1 MLGRVLLLTIT
12 MNPVCVFLIAGL
24 IMLGASA
31 ETTPKQPH
39 QLVKIRYV
47 SALAR
52 FDSAV
57 GVFRQAVQTN
67 RPATDVQR
75 AFRQMRLAYKPVECL
90 TEFYFPGSAKRLN
103 GPPVPDADFD
113 DGRWIAW
120 PPYGLQVIEA
130 LVFPLDPARKII
142 LNAELKRLQ
151 ETTNSLR
158 NVVNYT
164 QLSDAHVFGAMRLEV
179 FRIIT
184 LGITGFDSPIDN
196 NSLPEAAVSLE
207 TMQQMVTHYP
217 LAARNQALATQLN
230 RAFSLAI
237 SRLRGQKFMPFDRL
251 TFIRDCAYPLS
262 RLLAETQKTLGL
274 TLPTDKRLLKQSAR
288 TLSDVGAF
296 EPMAFARYDT
306 RAPTPD
312 RVALGKMLFSNPV
325 LSSDGKRTC
334 QTCHQPERGFTDG
347 EKTAFSI
354 DGKTRISR
362 NTPTLLNA
370 GLQSFQFIDSRVFF
384 LEDQI
389 TDVVH
394 NPDEMGGST
403 QRAVEIL
410 KKDADYQAHFRKAY
424 PDSLTEVNL
433 RNALA
438 SYVRSLTP
446 ADSRVDRYLRADE
459 PKAMLTTDEKL
470 GFNVFM
476 GKGRCGTCHY
486 FPIFNGT
493 VPPAYIKSESEI
505 IGTPATAAGKK
516 LSPDIGRAG
525 FTGLEIHQN
534 AFKTPTLRGI
544 GKTAPYMHNG
554 VYKTLEQVVD
564 FYDKGGGKGLG
575 FGPENQTLPF
585 DKLNLTA
592 PEKRALVA
600 FMKAL

>member
-1 MLGRVLLLTIT
+1 MTRLYVL
-12 MNPVCVFLIAGL
+12 LIAGL
-24 IMLGASA
+24 IALSGNVS
-31 ETTPKQPH
+31 TKPQQPH
-39 QLVKIRYV
+39 QLIKTQYV
-47 SALAR
+47 ANLAR
-52 FDSAV
+52 FDSAI

-67 RPATDVQR
+67 RPATEVQR

-90 TEFYFPGSAKRLN
+90 TEFYFPGSAKQLN
-103 GPPVPDADFD
+103 GPPVPDAEFD
-113 DGRWIAW
+113 DGRWVAW

-130 LVFPLDPARKII
+130 LVFPLDPAQETT
-142 LNAELKRLQ
+142 LNAELTRLQ

-158 NVVNYT
+158 NVVNYN
-164 QLSDAHVFGAMRLEV
+164 QLSDAHVFEAMRLEV

-207 TMQQMVTHYP
+207 TMQTMVAQYP
-217 LAARNQALATQLN
+217 VAAKNPALATQLN
-230 RAFSLAI
+230 QAFGLTI
-237 SRLRGQKFMPFDRL
+237 RRLQAGKFAPFDRL

-262 RLLAETQKTLGL
+262 RLLTDAQQTLGL
-274 TLPTDKRLLKQSAR
+274 TLPADKRLLKQSAR
-288 TLSDVGAF
+288 TLSDPGAF

-306 RAPTPD
+306 PTPTPD

-325 LSSDGKRTC
+325 LSGDGKRTC

-347 EKTAFSI
+347 EPTALHI
-354 DGKTRISR
+354 NGKTRISR

-370 GLQSFQFIDSRVFF
+370 GLQSFQFMDSRVFF

-389 TDVVH
+389 NDVVH
-394 NPDEMGGST
+394 NPDEMGGSIAKAVSVL
-403 QRAVEIL
+403 QKNANFRAR
-410 KKDADYQAHFRKAY
+410 FRKAY
-424 PDSLTEVNL
+424 PDSLTEANL

-446 ADSRVDRYLRADE
+446 AESRVDRYLRADE
-459 PKAMLTTDEKL
+459 PKALLTANEKL

-476 GKGRCGTCHY
+476 GKGKCGTCHY

-493 VPPAYIKSESEI
+493 VPPTFIKSESEI

-516 LSPDIGRAG
+516 LSPDMGRAG
-525 FTGLEIHQN
+525 FTALPMHEN
-534 AFKTPTLRGI
+534 AFKTPTLRGV

-554 VYKTLEQVVD
+554 AYQTLEQVVD

-575 FGPENQTLPF
+575 YGPENQTLPF
-585 DKLNLTA
+585 DKLNLTT